1 MYYDI
6 TALNGKTIIIKNG
19 GVAGVLSITNIKTTH
34 WADST
39 QMVFSLFGGRTQN
52 ITFMLA
58 ALNAHEAAPEQNVPG
73 TDGEQS
79 PETSDTNIELLA
91 LVTLTACVLMLA
103 VLILPSVHKRIVK

>member
-1 MYYDI
+1 MGFSSPYYDGI
-6 TALNGKTIIIKNG
+6 KAYNGSGVYVG
-19 GVAGVLSITNIKTTH
+19 GDYYLYDTDYEYKG
-34 WADST
+34 
-39 QMVFSLFGGRTQN
+39 FLFGGRTQN

-58 ALNAHEAAPEQNVPG
+58 ALNAHEDAPEQNVPG